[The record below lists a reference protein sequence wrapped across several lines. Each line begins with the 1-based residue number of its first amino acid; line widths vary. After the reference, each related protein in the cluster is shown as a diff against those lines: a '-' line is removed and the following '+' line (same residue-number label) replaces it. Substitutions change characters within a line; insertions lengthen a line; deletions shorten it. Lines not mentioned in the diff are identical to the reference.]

1 MANKFQGGFEKR
13 SLWRR
18 VRASARIALA
28 AWIGPVLALG
38 LLSTAAHAASGNI
51 FTVRFGGNAT
61 ETRVVVELDR
71 AVRGQLVSNAGQD
84 KALILALPELIS
96 GGVMQGFGTGLVKSW
111 EIDEAAGAVRL
122 KLALSRPGTVKR
134 QFLIPP
140 GQGQSHYRY
149 VLDIVPG
156 EPAATPIAAPTPTS
170 NPKSNASPKSV
181 ATPAP
186 SPTPKLEPI
195 RPNRGAITS
204 PKPTPILKAAT
215 VRRAVSPAPQR
226 GRKIV
231 VIDAGHGGHDP
242 GAKGSEHW
250 EKDIN
255 LGAALALKA
264 RLERSGDYKV
274 VLTRSSDVFIPLDQ
288 RVQIARS
295 ANADLFISLHSDSG
309 VNVQTRGASIY
320 TLSDK
325 GSDRAA
331 RSMINKNDWLVDA
344 SLPTQDKAVKQILF
358 DLTQR
363 ETKNRS
369 ANFAQILL
377 DNIDENIPLLAK
389 SHRDAGF
396 AVLLA
401 PDVPA
406 VLLEM
411 GFITNPEDERLL
423 ADEGSR
429 RAFMNSVGDAI
440 DAYFAQGIHLASR

>member
-1 MANKFQGGFEKR
+1 
-13 SLWRR
+13 
-18 VRASARIALA
+18 
-28 AWIGPVLALG
+28 
-38 LLSTAAHAASGNI
+38 
-51 FTVRFGGNAT
+51 
-61 ETRVVVELDR
+61 
-71 AVRGQLVSNAGQD
+71 
-84 KALILALPELIS
+84 
-96 GGVMQGFGTGLVKSW
+96 
-111 EIDEAAGAVRL
+111 
-122 KLALSRPGTVKR
+122 
-134 QFLIPP
+134 LIPP

-170 NPKSNASPKSV
+170 NPNPNPKSV

-331 RSMINKNDWLVDA
+331 RSMINMNDWLVDA

>member
-1 MANKFQGGFEKR
+1 MVIDPIFGLEKR
-13 SLWRR
+13 PVAVW
-18 VRASARIALA
+18 VRAVLRPVAAILIGALSSLSLVGGA
-28 AWIGPVLALG
+28 AQ
-38 LLSTAAHAASGNI
+38 AASGNI
-51 FTVRFGGNAT
+51 YTVRFGGSLA
-61 ETRVVVELDR
+61 ETRVVIELNR
-71 AVRGQLVSNAGQD
+71 AARGQLVSSASQD
-84 KALILALPELIS
+84 NKLILAMPDLIS
-96 GGVMQGFGTGLVKSW
+96 GGEMQGFGSGLVKSW
-111 EIDEAAGAVRL
+111 VIDEAAGAVRL
-122 KLALSRPGTVKR
+122 RLALSQPGTVKR

-140 GQGQSHYRY
+140 GKDQAHYRY

-156 EPAATPIAAPTPTS
+156 VGSAASQAKVEPVQPLQVAVAPSKPAATSKTIPIKRVLMP
-170 NPKSNASPKSV
+170 V
-181 ATPAP
+181 
-186 SPTPKLEPI
+186 
-195 RPNRGAITS
+195 
-204 PKPTPILKAAT
+204 
-215 VRRAVSPAPQR
+215 PQKVK
-226 GRKIV
+226 KIV

-264 RLERSGDYKV
+264 RLERTGDYKV
-274 VLTRSSDVFIPLDQ
+274 VLTRDSDVFIPLDQ
-288 RVQIARS
+288 RVQIARR

-309 VNVQTRGASIY
+309 MNDQTRGASVY

-331 RSMINKNDWLVDA
+331 KSMLDKNDWLVNA

-377 DNIDENIPLLAK
+377 DNIDQEVPLLAK

-411 GFITNPEDERLL
+411 GFITNRDDESFL
-423 ADEGSR
+423 ARDDTR
-429 RAFMNSVGDAI
+429 KAFMDSVGDAI
-440 DAYFAQGIHLASR
+440 DAYFAQSIHLASR

>member
-1 MANKFQGGFEKR
+1 MVIETIFGLEKR
-13 SLWRR
+13 PVAVWVKVGLRPVAAILMGALFSLSL
-18 VRASARIALA
+18 VGGA
-28 AWIGPVLALG
+28 AQ
-38 LLSTAAHAASGNI
+38 AASGNI
-51 FTVRFGGNAT
+51 YTVRFGGGAA
-61 ETRVVVELDR
+61 ETRVVIELNR
-71 AVRGQLVSNAGQD
+71 SARGQLVSSASQD
-84 KALILALPELIS
+84 NKLILALPDLIS
-96 GGVMQGFGTGLVKSW
+96 GGEMQGFGSGLVKSW
-111 EIDEAAGAVRL
+111 VIDEAAGAVRL
-122 KLALSRPGTVKR
+122 RLALSQPGTVKR
-134 QFLIPP
+134 QFLIQP
-140 GQGQSHYRY
+140 GKDQAHYRY

-156 EPAATPIAAPTPTS
+156 VSDATLQTRVEPVQTVRVAVAP
-170 NPKSNASPKSV
+170 
-181 ATPAP
+181 
-186 SPTPKLEPI
+186 
-195 RPNRGAITS
+195 
-204 PKPTPILKAAT
+204 PKPASTMRTPPVKRVVASI
-215 VRRAVSPAPQR
+215 PQR
-226 GRKIV
+226 VRKIV

-264 RLERSGDYKV
+264 RLERTGDYKV
-274 VLTRSSDVFIPLDQ
+274 VLTRNDDVFIPLDQ
-288 RVQIARS
+288 RVQIART

-309 VNVQTRGASIY
+309 MNDQTRGASVY

-331 RSMINKNDWLVDA
+331 KSMLDKNDWLVNA

-377 DNIDENIPLLAK
+377 DNIDQDVPLLAK

-411 GFITNPEDERLL
+411 GFITNREDESFL
-423 ADEGSR
+423 ARDDTR
-429 RAFMNSVGDAI
+429 KAFMDSVGDAI
-440 DAYFAQGIHLASR
+440 DAYFAQSIHLASR

>member
-1 MANKFQGGFEKR
+1 MVIDPIFGLEKR
-13 SLWRR
+13 LASFW
-18 VRASARIALA
+18 VRAVLRPFFAALISA
-28 AWIGPVLALG
+28 VFSLG
-38 LLSTAAHAASGNI
+38 LFGGTAQAASGNI
-51 FTVRFGGNAT
+51 YTVRFGGSLA
-61 ETRVVVELDR
+61 ETRVVIELNR
-71 AVRGQLVSNAGQD
+71 AARGQLVSSASQD
-84 KALILALPELIS
+84 NKLILAMPDLIS
-96 GGVMQGFGTGLVKSW
+96 GGEMQGFGSGLVKSW
-111 EIDEAAGAVRL
+111 VVDEAAGAVRL
-122 KLALSRPGTVKR
+122 RLVLSQPGTVKR

-140 GQGQSHYRY
+140 GKDQAHYRY

-156 EPAATPIAAPTPTS
+156 ISSTASQAKAEPAPPVRVAAAPA
-170 NPKSNASPKSV
+170 K
-181 ATPAP
+181 PA
-186 SPTPKLEPI
+186 
-195 RPNRGAITS
+195 AISKTI
-204 PKPTPILKAAT
+204 PVKRVLMP
-215 VRRAVSPAPQR
+215 VPQKVK
-226 GRKIV
+226 KIV

-264 RLERSGDYKV
+264 RLERTGDYKV
-274 VLTRSSDVFIPLDQ
+274 VLTRDSDVFIPLDQ
-288 RVQIARS
+288 RVQIARR

-309 VNVQTRGASIY
+309 MNDQTRGASVY

-331 RSMINKNDWLVDA
+331 KSMLDKNDWLVNA

-377 DNIDENIPLLAK
+377 DNIDQDVPLLAK

-411 GFITNPEDERLL
+411 GFITNREDESFL
-423 ADEGSR
+423 ARDDTR
-429 RAFMNSVGDAI
+429 KAFMDSVGDAI
-440 DAYFAQGIHLASR
+440 DAYFAQSIHLASR

>member
-1 MANKFQGGFEKR
+1 MVIDLLFGSDKR
-13 SLWRR
+13 SVTAWA
-18 VRASARIALA
+18 RAVLRPVSVGL
-28 AWIGPVLALG
+28 IGAVFSLG
-38 LLSTAAHAASGNI
+38 LVGGAVQAASGNI
-51 FTVRFGGNAT
+51 YTVRFGGGLA
-61 ETRVVVELDR
+61 ETRVVIELNR
-71 AVRGQLVSNAGQD
+71 AARGQMVSSFSQD
-84 KALILALPELIS
+84 NKLILAMPDLVS
-96 GGVMQGFGTGLVKSW
+96 GGEMQGFGSGLVKSW
-111 EIDEAAGAVRL
+111 VVDEAAGAVRL
-122 KLALSRPGTVKR
+122 RLALSQPGSVKR

-140 GQGQSHYRY
+140 GKDQAHYRY

-156 EPAATPIAAPTPTS
+156 VVGPMVQAKSEPVVPERVVTAPVKPVAQVKNFPVKRPVAPI
-170 NPKSNASPKSV
+170 
-181 ATPAP
+181 
-186 SPTPKLEPI
+186 
-195 RPNRGAITS
+195 
-204 PKPTPILKAAT
+204 
-215 VRRAVSPAPQR
+215 PQR
-226 GRKIV
+226 LKKIV

-274 VLTRSSDVFIPLDQ
+274 VLTRSDDVFIPLDQ
-288 RVQIARS
+288 RVQIART

-309 VNVQTRGASIY
+309 MNDQTRGASVY

-331 RSMINKNDWLVDA
+331 KSMLDKNDWLVNA

-377 DNIDENIPLLAK
+377 DNIDQDVPLLAK

-411 GFITNPEDERLL
+411 GFITNREDESLL
-423 ADEGSR
+423 AGDVTR
-429 RAFMNSVGDAI
+429 KDFMDSVGDAI
-440 DAYFAQGIHLASR
+440 DAYFAQSIHLASR

>member
-1 MANKFQGGFEKR
+1 MVIDLFFGSDKR
-13 SLWRR
+13 SVTAWA
-18 VRASARIALA
+18 RAVLRPFSSGL
-28 AWIGPVLALG
+28 IGVLFSLG
-38 LLSTAAHAASGNI
+38 LVGGAAQAASGNI
-51 FTVRFGGNAT
+51 YTVRFGGGLA
-61 ETRVVVELDR
+61 ETRVVIELNR
-71 AVRGQLVSNAGQD
+71 AARGQMVSSASQD
-84 KALILALPELIS
+84 NKLILAMPDLIS
-96 GGVMQGFGTGLVKSW
+96 GGEMQGFGSGLVKSW
-111 EIDEAAGAVRL
+111 VVDEAAGAVRL
-122 KLALSRPGTVKR
+122 RLALSQPGTVKR

-140 GQGQSHYRY
+140 GKDQAHYRY

-156 EPAATPIAAPTPTS
+156 VSGANLQAKAAPALPV
-170 NPKSNASPKSV
+170 PV
-181 ATPAP
+181 AMTTA
-186 SPTPKLEPI
+186 
-195 RPNRGAITS
+195 
-204 PKPTPILKAAT
+204 KPVALVKTFPVKRVIA
-215 VRRAVSPAPQR
+215 PAPQR
-226 GRKIV
+226 LKKIV

-274 VLTRSSDVFIPLDQ
+274 VLTRSDDVFIPLDQ

-309 VNVQTRGASIY
+309 MNDQTRGASVY

-331 RSMINKNDWLVDA
+331 KSMLDKNDWLVNA

-377 DNIDENIPLLAK
+377 DSIDQDVPLLAK

-411 GFITNPEDERLL
+411 GFITNREDESLL
-423 ADEGSR
+423 AGDDTR
-429 RAFMNSVGDAI
+429 KDFMDSVGDAI
-440 DAYFAQGIHLASR
+440 DAYFAQSIHLASR

>member
-1 MANKFQGGFEKR
+1 MVIDPLFGSEKR
-13 SLWRR
+13 LASLWVKAVLRPFF
-18 VRASARIALA
+18 AALISA
-28 AWIGPVLALG
+28 VFSLG
-38 LLSTAAHAASGNI
+38 LVGGAAQAASGNI
-51 FTVRFGGNAT
+51 YTVRFGGGVA
-61 ETRVVVELDR
+61 ETRVVIELNR
-71 AVRGQLVSNAGQD
+71 AARGQLVSSASQD
-84 KALILALPELIS
+84 NKLILAMPDLIS
-96 GGVMQGFGTGLVKSW
+96 GGEMQGFGSGMVKSW
-111 EIDEAAGAVRL
+111 VIDEAAGAVRL
-122 KLALSRPGTVKR
+122 RLALSQPGTVKR

-140 GQGQSHYRY
+140 GKDQAHYRY

-156 EPAATPIAAPTPTS
+156 VGSTASQAKAEPVPPVRVAAAPAKPAAISKTIPVKRVLMP
-170 NPKSNASPKSV
+170 V
-181 ATPAP
+181 
-186 SPTPKLEPI
+186 
-195 RPNRGAITS
+195 
-204 PKPTPILKAAT
+204 
-215 VRRAVSPAPQR
+215 PQKVK
-226 GRKIV
+226 KIV

-264 RLERSGDYKV
+264 RLERTGDYKV
-274 VLTRSSDVFIPLDQ
+274 VLTRDSDVFIPLDQ
-288 RVQIARS
+288 RVQIARR

-309 VNVQTRGASIY
+309 MNDQTRGASVY

-331 RSMINKNDWLVDA
+331 KSMLDKNDWLVNA

-377 DNIDENIPLLAK
+377 DNIDQDVPLLAK

-411 GFITNPEDERLL
+411 GFITNREDESFL
-423 ADEGSR
+423 ARDDTR
-429 RAFMNSVGDAI
+429 KAFMDSVGDAI
-440 DAYFAQGIHLASR
+440 DAYFAQSIHLASR

>member
-1 MANKFQGGFEKR
+1 MVIDPIFGLEKR
-13 SLWRR
+13 PVAVW
-18 VRASARIALA
+18 VRAVLRPVAAILIGALSSLSLVGGA
-28 AWIGPVLALG
+28 AQ
-38 LLSTAAHAASGNI
+38 AASGNI
-51 FTVRFGGNAT
+51 YTVRFGGSLA
-61 ETRVVVELDR
+61 ETRVVIELNR
-71 AVRGQLVSNAGQD
+71 AARGQLVSSASQD
-84 KALILALPELIS
+84 NKLILAMPDLIS
-96 GGVMQGFGTGLVKSW
+96 GGEMQGFGSGMVKSW
-111 EIDEAAGAVRL
+111 VIDEAAGAVRL
-122 KLALSRPGTVKR
+122 RLALSQPGTVKR

-140 GQGQSHYRY
+140 GKDQAHYRY
-149 VLDIVPG
+149 VLDIVPSVSG
-156 EPAATPIAAPTPTS
+156 ATFQTKAEPVQPLQVALAPPKPAATSKTIPVKRVLMP
-170 NPKSNASPKSV
+170 V
-181 ATPAP
+181 
-186 SPTPKLEPI
+186 
-195 RPNRGAITS
+195 
-204 PKPTPILKAAT
+204 
-215 VRRAVSPAPQR
+215 PQKV
-226 GRKIV
+226 RKIV

-264 RLERSGDYKV
+264 RLERTGDYKV
-274 VLTRSSDVFIPLDQ
+274 VLTRDSDVFIPLDQ
-288 RVQIARS
+288 RVQIARR

-309 VNVQTRGASIY
+309 MNDQTRGASVY

-331 RSMINKNDWLVDA
+331 KSMLDKNDWLVNA

-377 DNIDENIPLLAK
+377 DNIDQEVPLLAK

-411 GFITNPEDERLL
+411 GFITNRDDESFL
-423 ADEGSR
+423 ARDDTR
-429 RAFMNSVGDAI
+429 KAFMDSVGDAI
-440 DAYFAQGIHLASR
+440 DAYFAQSIHLASR

>member
-1 MANKFQGGFEKR
+1 MVIDPHFGSKNG
-13 SLWRR
+13 S
-18 VRASARIALA
+18 ASARLKVALRPVFA
-28 AWIGPVLALG
+28 ALVCV
-38 LLSTAAHAASGNI
+38 LLSLGPIGGAAQAAAGNI
-51 FTVRFGGNAT
+51 YTVRFGGSLA
-61 ETRVVVELDR
+61 ETRVVIELNR
-71 AVRGQLVSNAGQD
+71 PARGQMVSSVSQD
-84 KALILALPELIS
+84 NKLILAMPDLMA
-96 GGVMQGFGTGLVKSW
+96 GGEMQGFGSGLVKSW
-111 EIDEAAGAVRL
+111 VVDEAAGAVRL
-122 KLALSRPGTVKR
+122 RLALSQPGTVKR

-140 GQGQSHYRY
+140 GKDQAHYRY

-156 EPAATPIAAPTPTS
+156 VAGPIDQAKAGPVVPERVVT
-170 NPKSNASPKSV
+170 ASAKPVALVKNFPVKRSV
-181 ATPAP
+181 A
-186 SPTPKLEPI
+186 PI
-195 RPNRGAITS
+195 
-204 PKPTPILKAAT
+204 
-215 VRRAVSPAPQR
+215 PQR
-226 GRKIV
+226 LKKIV

-274 VLTRSSDVFIPLDQ
+274 VLTRSDDVFIPLVQ

-295 ANADLFISLHSDSG
+295 AYADLFISLHSDSG
-309 VNVQTRGASIY
+309 MNDQTRGASVY

-331 RSMINKNDWLVDA
+331 KSMLDKNDWLVNA

-377 DNIDENIPLLAK
+377 DNIDQDVPLLAK

-411 GFITNPEDERLL
+411 GFITNREDESLL
-423 ADEGSR
+423 AGDDTR
-429 RAFMNSVGDAI
+429 KDFMDSVGDAI
-440 DAYFAQGIHLASR
+440 DAYFAQSIHLASR

>member
-1 MANKFQGGFEKR
+1 MVTEPLFGSKKR
-13 SLWRR
+13 PVSVWVKVVLRQI
-18 VRASARIALA
+18 SAAL
-28 AWIGPVLALG
+28 IGA
-38 LLSTAAHAASGNI
+38 LLSLCLVGGAAQAASGNI
-51 FTVRFGGNAT
+51 YTVRFGGGSA
-61 ETRVVVELDR
+61 ETRVVIELNR
-71 AVRGQLVSNAGQD
+71 AARGQLVSSASQD
-84 KALILALPELIS
+84 NKLILAMPDLIS
-96 GGVMQGFGTGLVKSW
+96 GGEMQGFGSGLVKSW
-111 EIDEAAGAVRL
+111 VIDEAAGAVRL
-122 KLALSRPGTVKR
+122 RLALSQPSTVKR

-140 GQGQSHYRY
+140 GKDQAHYRY

-156 EPAATPIAAPTPTS
+156 VGSAASQARVEPVPPVRIAA
-170 NPKSNASPKSV
+170 
-181 ATPAP
+181 AP
-186 SPTPKLEPI
+186 SKPVPTLK
-195 RPNRGAITS
+195 T
-204 PKPTPILKAAT
+204 TPVKRVL
-215 VRRAVSPAPQR
+215 APVPQKVK
-226 GRKIV
+226 KIV

-274 VLTRSSDVFIPLDQ
+274 VLTRNDDVFIPLDQ

-309 VNVQTRGASIY
+309 MNDQTRGASVY

-331 RSMINKNDWLVDA
+331 KSMLDKNDWLVNA

-377 DNIDENIPLLAK
+377 DNIDQDVPLLAK

-411 GFITNPEDERLL
+411 GFITNRDDERLL
-423 ADEGSR
+423 AGDDTR
-429 RAFMNSVGDAI
+429 KDFMNSVGDAI
-440 DAYFAQGIHLASR
+440 DAYFAQSIHLASR

>member
-1 MANKFQGGFEKR
+1 MVTEPLFGSKKRPVSVWVKIVLRPVAAILMGALFSLSLVGG
-13 SLWRR
+13 
-18 VRASARIALA
+18 A
-28 AWIGPVLALG
+28 AQ
-38 LLSTAAHAASGNI
+38 AASGNI
-51 FTVRFGGNAT
+51 YTVRFGGGAA
-61 ETRVVVELDR
+61 ETRVVIELNR
-71 AVRGQLVSNAGQD
+71 SARGQLVSSASQD
-84 KALILALPELIS
+84 NKLILALPDLIS
-96 GGVMQGFGTGLVKSW
+96 GGEMQGFGSGLVKSW
-111 EIDEAAGAVRL
+111 VIDEAAGAVRL
-122 KLALSRPGTVKR
+122 RLALSQPGTVKR

-140 GQGQSHYRY
+140 GKDQAHYRY

-156 EPAATPIAAPTPTS
+156 VSDASLQTRVEPVQTVRVAVAP
-170 NPKSNASPKSV
+170 
-181 ATPAP
+181 
-186 SPTPKLEPI
+186 
-195 RPNRGAITS
+195 
-204 PKPTPILKAAT
+204 PKPASTMRTPPVKRVVASI
-215 VRRAVSPAPQR
+215 PQR
-226 GRKIV
+226 VRKIV

-264 RLERSGDYKV
+264 RLERTGDYKV
-274 VLTRSSDVFIPLDQ
+274 VLTRNDDVFIPLDQ
-288 RVQIARS
+288 RVQIART

-309 VNVQTRGASIY
+309 MNDQTRGASVY

-331 RSMINKNDWLVDA
+331 KSMLDKNDWLVNA

-377 DNIDENIPLLAK
+377 DNIDQDVPLLAK

-411 GFITNPEDERLL
+411 GFITNREDESFL
-423 ADEGSR
+423 ARDDTR
-429 RAFMNSVGDAI
+429 KAFMDSVGDAI
-440 DAYFAQGIHLASR
+440 DAYFAQSIHLASR

>member
-1 MANKFQGGFEKR
+1 MVIDPLFGSDKR
-13 SLWRR
+13 SVTAWA
-18 VRASARIALA
+18 RAVLRPFSSGL
-28 AWIGPVLALG
+28 IGAVISLG
-38 LLSTAAHAASGNI
+38 LVGGAAQAASGNVY
-51 FTVRFGGNAT
+51 TVRFGGGLA
-61 ETRVVVELDR
+61 ETRVVIELNR
-71 AVRGQLVSNAGQD
+71 AARGQMVSSASQD
-84 KALILALPELIS
+84 NKLILAMPDLIS
-96 GGVMQGFGTGLVKSW
+96 GGEMQGFGSGLVKSW
-111 EIDEAAGAVRL
+111 VVDEAAGAVRL
-122 KLALSRPGTVKR
+122 RLALSQPGTVKR

-140 GQGQSHYRY
+140 GKDQAHYRY

-156 EPAATPIAAPTPTS
+156 VSGSNLQAKAAPALTVP
-170 NPKSNASPKSV
+170 V
-181 ATPAP
+181 ATTPA
-186 SPTPKLEPI
+186 
-195 RPNRGAITS
+195 
-204 PKPTPILKAAT
+204 KPVALVKTFPVKRVIA
-215 VRRAVSPAPQR
+215 PAPQR
-226 GRKIV
+226 LKKIV

-274 VLTRSSDVFIPLDQ
+274 VLTRSDDVFIPLDQ

-309 VNVQTRGASIY
+309 MNDQTRGASVY

-331 RSMINKNDWLVDA
+331 KSMLDKNDWLVNA

-377 DNIDENIPLLAK
+377 DNIDQDVPLLAK

-411 GFITNPEDERLL
+411 GFITNREDESLL
-423 ADEGSR
+423 AGDDTR
-429 RAFMNSVGDAI
+429 KDFMDSVGDAI
-440 DAYFAQGIHLASR
+440 DAYFAQSIHLASR

>member
-1 MANKFQGGFEKR
+1 MVTEPLFGSKKR
-13 SLWRR
+13 PVSAWVRVVLRPLSASLI
-18 VRASARIALA
+18 SAL
-28 AWIGPVLALG
+28 LSLG
-38 LLSTAAHAASGNI
+38 LVGGAAQAASGNI
-51 FTVRFGGNAT
+51 YTVRFGGGAA
-61 ETRVVVELDR
+61 ETRVVIELNR
-71 AVRGQLVSNAGQD
+71 AARGQLVSSASQD
-84 KALILALPELIS
+84 NKLILAMPDLVS
-96 GGVMQGFGTGLVKSW
+96 GGEMQGFGSGLVKSW
-111 EIDEAAGAVRL
+111 VIDEAAGAVRL
-122 KLALSRPGTVKR
+122 RLVLSQPGTVKR

-140 GQGQSHYRY
+140 GKDQAHYRY

-156 EPAATPIAAPTPTS
+156 ASGAVPQARTEPVVPVR
-170 NPKSNASPKSV
+170 V
-181 ATPAP
+181 AEPPSKPAP
-186 SPTPKLEPI
+186 SLKTTPVK
-195 RPNRGAITS
+195 R
-204 PKPTPILKAAT
+204 
-215 VRRAVSPAPQR
+215 VSAPAPQR
-226 GRKIV
+226 VKKIV

-255 LGAALALKA
+255 LAAALALKA

-274 VLTRSSDVFIPLDQ
+274 VLTRDEDVFIPLDQ
-288 RVQIARS
+288 RVRIARS

-309 VNVQTRGASIY
+309 MNDQTRGASVY

-325 GSDRAA
+325 GSDQAA
-331 RSMINKNDWLVDA
+331 KSMLDKNDWLVNA

-377 DNIDENIPLLAK
+377 DNIDQDVPLLAK
-389 SHRDAGF
+389 NHRDAGF

-411 GFITNPEDERLL
+411 GFITNREDEGLL
-423 ADEGSR
+423 AGADTRKG
-429 RAFMNSVGDAI
+429 FMDSVGDAI
-440 DAYFAQGIHLASR
+440 DVYFAQSIHLASR

>member
-1 MANKFQGGFEKR
+1 MVINPYFGLKDGSASTRAKAVLRLIFAALLCALF
-13 SLWRR
+13 SLGP
-18 VRASARIALA
+18 IDGA
-28 AWIGPVLALG
+28 AQ
-38 LLSTAAHAASGNI
+38 AASGNI
-51 FTVRFGGNAT
+51 FTVRFGGSLT
-61 ETRVVVELDR
+61 ETRVVIELNR
-71 AVRGQLVSNAGQD
+71 AARGQLVSSASQD
-84 KALILALPELIS
+84 NNLILAMPDLVS
-96 GGVMQGFGTGLVKSW
+96 GGEMQGFGSGLVKSW
-111 EIDEAAGAVRL
+111 VVDEAAGAVRL
-122 KLALSRPGTVKR
+122 RLALSQPGSVKR

-140 GQGQSHYRY
+140 GKDQAHYRY

-156 EPAATPIAAPTPTS
+156 VSGPALQAKAGPILPVP
-170 NPKSNASPKSV
+170 V
-181 ATPAP
+181 ATP
-186 SPTPKLEPI
+186 PTKPVALVKIFPVK
-195 RPNRGAITS
+195 RAI
-204 PKPTPILKAAT
+204 A
-215 VRRAVSPAPQR
+215 PAPQR
-226 GRKIV
+226 LKKIV

-274 VLTRSSDVFIPLDQ
+274 VLTRSDDVFIPLDQ

-309 VNVQTRGASIY
+309 VNDQTRGASVY

-331 RSMINKNDWLVDA
+331 KSMLDKNDWLVNA

-377 DNIDENIPLLAK
+377 DNIDQDVPLLAK

-411 GFITNPEDERLL
+411 GFITNREDESLL
-423 ADEGSR
+423 AGEDTR
-429 RAFMNSVGDAI
+429 KDFMDSVGDAI
-440 DAYFAQGIHLASR
+440 DAYFAQSIHLASR

>member
-1 MANKFQGGFEKR
+1 MVIDLLFGSDKR
-13 SLWRR
+13 SVTAWA
-18 VRASARIALA
+18 RAVLRPVSVGL
-28 AWIGPVLALG
+28 IGAVFSLG
-38 LLSTAAHAASGNI
+38 LVSGAVQAASGNI
-51 FTVRFGGNAT
+51 YTVRFGGGLA
-61 ETRVVVELDR
+61 ETRVVIELNR
-71 AVRGQLVSNAGQD
+71 AARGQMVSSFSQD
-84 KALILALPELIS
+84 NKLILAMPDLIS
-96 GGVMQGFGTGLVKSW
+96 GGEMQGFGSGLVKSW
-111 EIDEAAGAVRL
+111 VVDEAAGAVRL
-122 KLALSRPGTVKR
+122 RLALLQPGSVKR

-140 GQGQSHYRY
+140 GKDQAHYRY

-156 EPAATPIAAPTPTS
+156 VSGSTLQAKAAPTL
-170 NPKSNASPKSV
+170 SV
-181 ATPAP
+181 PVAMMPA
-186 SPTPKLEPI
+186 
-195 RPNRGAITS
+195 
-204 PKPTPILKAAT
+204 KPVALVKTFPVKRVIA
-215 VRRAVSPAPQR
+215 PAPQR
-226 GRKIV
+226 LKKIV

-274 VLTRSSDVFIPLDQ
+274 VLTRSDDVFIPLDQ
-288 RVQIARS
+288 RVQIART

-309 VNVQTRGASIY
+309 MNDQTRGASVY

-331 RSMINKNDWLVDA
+331 KSMLDKNDWLVNA

-377 DNIDENIPLLAK
+377 DNIDQDVPLLAK

-411 GFITNPEDERLL
+411 GFITNREDESLL
-423 ADEGSR
+423 AGDDTR
-429 RAFMNSVGDAI
+429 KDFMDSVGDAI
-440 DAYFAQGIHLASR
+440 DAYFAQSIHLASR

>member
-1 MANKFQGGFEKR
+1 MVIDPLFGSEKR
-13 SLWRR
+13 LASLW
-18 VRASARIALA
+18 VRAVLRPFFAALISA
-28 AWIGPVLALG
+28 VFSLG
-38 LLSTAAHAASGNI
+38 LVGGAAQAASGNI
-51 FTVRFGGNAT
+51 YTVRFGGGVA
-61 ETRVVVELDR
+61 ETRVVIELNR
-71 AVRGQLVSNAGQD
+71 AARGQLVSSASQD
-84 KALILALPELIS
+84 NKLILAMPDLIS
-96 GGVMQGFGTGLVKSW
+96 GGEMQGFGSGLVKSW
-111 EIDEAAGAVRL
+111 VVDEAAGAVRL
-122 KLALSRPGTVKR
+122 RLVLSQPGTVKR

-140 GQGQSHYRY
+140 GKDQAHYRY

-156 EPAATPIAAPTPTS
+156 VGRTASQAKAEPAPPVRVAAAPAKPATTSKTIPVKLVLTP
-170 NPKSNASPKSV
+170 V
-181 ATPAP
+181 
-186 SPTPKLEPI
+186 
-195 RPNRGAITS
+195 
-204 PKPTPILKAAT
+204 
-215 VRRAVSPAPQR
+215 PQKVK
-226 GRKIV
+226 KIV

-264 RLERSGDYKV
+264 RLERTGDYKV
-274 VLTRSSDVFIPLDQ
+274 VLTRDSDVFIPLDQ
-288 RVQIARS
+288 RVQIARR

-309 VNVQTRGASIY
+309 MNDQTRGASVY

-331 RSMINKNDWLVDA
+331 KSMLDKNDWLVNA

-377 DNIDENIPLLAK
+377 DNIDQDVPLLAK

-411 GFITNPEDERLL
+411 GFITNREDESFL
-423 ADEGSR
+423 ARDDTR
-429 RAFMNSVGDAI
+429 KAFMDSVGDAI
-440 DAYFAQGIHLASR
+440 DAYFAQSIHLASR